1 VRIIRFIDRYGDE
14 RLGTDLVEGTAE
26 VLDGRLFGELSRSG
40 RRIGVSKL
48 LAPISPPNIFGIGL
62 NYAEHVRQ
70 LGAGMPDRP
79 VVFMKPTTAIA
90 NPGEPILL
98 PDCCVNG
105 PEVDYECE
113 LAVVIGRA
121 TRNVAEGEA
130 LSYVFGY
137 SAANDITARHWAK
150 STSRTRGKSFD
161 RFCPLGP
168 ALVTADEI
176 PDPQCLALTTTLN
189 GLVVQKG
196 STADMIFSV
205 AELVSFLSQDT
216 TLLPGTLILTG
227 TPPGSGI
234 TRNPPS
240 YLRAGDRVCVEVEMV
255 GCLSNDVDL
264 SDHARFAAA

>member
-1 VRIIRFIDRYGDE
+1 MRIIRFIDQYGAE
-14 RLGTDLVEGTAE
+14 RLGTDAVSGTAE
-26 VLDGRLFGELSRSG
+26 VLDGQLFAELSRSG
-40 RRIGVSKL
+40 RRVGISKL
-48 LAPISPPNIFGIGL
+48 LAPVSPPNIYGIGL
-62 NYAEHVRQ
+62 NYTEHVRQ
-70 LGAGMPDRP
+70 LGASMPERP

-98 PDCCVNG
+98 PACCVNG
-105 PEVDYECE
+105 PEIDYECE
-113 LAVVIGRA
+113 LAVVIGRT
-121 TRNVAEGEA
+121 TRDVAESEA

-137 SAANDITARHWAK
+137 TAANDITARHWAK

-161 RFCPLGP
+161 RFCPVGP

-176 PDPQCLALTTTLN
+176 PDPQSLALTTTLN
-189 GLVVQKG
+189 GVVVQKG

-234 TRNPPS
+234 TRNPPT
-240 YLRAGDRVCVEVEMV
+240 YLRPGDGVRVEVEGV
-255 GCLSNDVDL
+255 GCLSNPVE
-264 SDHARFAAA
+264 SRDHAHPA